1 MNCHSDKTSII
12 KPQLL
17 FIFLV
22 RKSSGGEGEGRKEGN
37 GMAGKKKI
45 TNFPRESFRQDSAGL
60 QSFEIHGENMGKYLK
75 L

>member
-1 MNCHSDKTSII
+1 MEGKG
-12 KPQLL
+12 KGG
-17 FIFLV
+17 
-22 RKSSGGEGEGRKEGN
+22 KSKEGN
-37 GMAGKKKI
+37 EMAGKKKI